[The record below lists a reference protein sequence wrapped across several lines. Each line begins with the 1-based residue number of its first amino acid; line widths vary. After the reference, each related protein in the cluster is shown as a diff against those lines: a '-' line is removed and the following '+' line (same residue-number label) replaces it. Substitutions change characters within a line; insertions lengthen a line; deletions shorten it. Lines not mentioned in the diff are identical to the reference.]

1 MALLPLQMLL
11 SWYVLFGPRDGSAL
25 KKEIVWVLVLGMEEG
40 KSSISYLQ
48 DVITIVSFILE
59 VRRFVFVMLNSP

>member
-11 SWYVLFGPRDGSAL
+11 SWYVLFGPRDDSAL
-25 KKEIVWVLVLGMEEG
+25 KKEIVWVWVLGMEEG

-48 DVITIVSFILE
+48 DVIAIVAFIFE
-59 VRRFVFVMLNSP
+59 VRRFVFIMLNSP